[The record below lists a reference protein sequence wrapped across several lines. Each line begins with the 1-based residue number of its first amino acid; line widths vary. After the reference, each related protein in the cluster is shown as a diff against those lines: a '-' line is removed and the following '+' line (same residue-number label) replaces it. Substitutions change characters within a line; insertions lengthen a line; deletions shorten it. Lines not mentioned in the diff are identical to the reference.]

1 VAEFDPRQLDQ
12 LEDALEQL
20 ADQRDLESLE
30 LAPEVAERLSEYEN
44 VLALCRDAFPLESP
58 PDDLLTG
65 VLAEAR
71 EVSRRPR
78 SRDNQHGRWRRV
90 WERWRGTVVPGF
102 ALAAT
107 AAVVLWVLDPDA
119 QLEHATELTSSRDRA
134 DDLADDLAKP
144 ELERTQPAGESSNE
158 IAKPDALDPPKQPSV
173 EPPVPEPD
181 EQATDPNTERNNAE
195 PNGPKPS
202 GGGKPAKSKTA
213 PMPEP
218 EPAPAA
224 MNKDETWTTLER
236 ADAARRTGNCDRA
249 RSLYDEVIAASS
261 DSLAIAQAKG
271 GIGLCFE
278 QDRRDSEATK
288 WFNDARA
295 SSPGIDAW
303 INDQRDEQPL
313 PGEIKKAP
321 SKKAMPANADS
332 L

>member
-12 LEDALEQL
+12 LEDALEHL
-20 ADQRDLESLE
+20 ADHRDLESLE
-30 LAPEVAERLSEYEN
+30 LPAAVTERLSEYED

-58 PDDLLTG
+58 PDELLTG
-65 VLAEAR
+65 VIAEAR

-78 SRDNQHGRWRRV
+78 SRNNQRRAWRRA

-119 QLEHATELTSSRDRA
+119 QLQHATELSNTSDRA
-134 DDLADDLAKP
+134 DGSANA
-144 ELERTQPAGESSNE
+144 ELERSEPASEATNE
-158 IAKPDALDPPKQPSV
+158 IAMPDALEPPKQQTVAPP
-173 EPPVPEPD
+173 EPQPKPD
-181 EQATDPNTERNNAE
+181 EQRTN
-195 PNGPKPS
+195 PKS
-202 GGGKPAKSKTA
+202 GGGSKPAKSKA
-213 PMPEP
+213 EPEPTP

-261 DSLAIAQAKG
+261 DSQAIAQAKG

-278 QDRRDSEATK
+278 QDRRDSDATK

-295 SSPGIDAW
+295 ASPSIDAW
-303 INDQRDEQPL
+303 INDQREEQPL
-313 PGEIKKAP
+313 PGEIKKAR
-321 SKKAMPANADS
+321 SKKDFPADADA